1 MGSDES
7 EEEESTELNI
17 DASMISEITITR
29 TGVAPITAYADMA
42 SPADNEPSTLEPQL
56 GVRGLA
62 LHGASS
68 SSAPPPPIFAEVG
81 GRQDSEADYESEDER
96 TTQNLES
103 HVQVAYDRAMTS
115 AARAAPKTQ
124 LSPIVLTP
132 SEPIRLDEVRSALG
146 ALEQRRP
153 APIPAAGRPP
163 EQELDRESAVT
174 AKRGPE
180 KVESLG
186 VVATVRPIADTE
198 DYEED
203 TEDHEEDTEDYE
215 EETKTDATQS
225 ALVAASRARAETRP
239 IPEMQRHPALEPDET
254 RTKRAPLTLM
264 SAQAALMMEDLPQH
278 EPIAVESA
286 PPDLDAQAGAGG
298 TVRMFFNPTTGQA
311 TAHPDSERRVVGPYP
326 MQPFGE
332 QPTVQA
338 LPLQQNPA
346 MAAPA
351 IVRNPAALDETHG
364 PGRRRR
370 RVMPL
375 VLLFVVACAASGAAV
390 LFRGQLVPWIT
401 ALLPAGA
408 ASVAPPASSVPD
420 PSASASVGAD
430 AVPSALAT
438 ASAGPVPTAPTTG
451 TAPASA
457 ATPTSSAALSAAA
470 ASASAQR
477 NGKNKHLPPKK

>member
-29 TGVAPITAYADMA
+29 TGVAPITAYADTA
-42 SPADNEPSTLEPQL
+42 SPADSEPSTLEPQL

-62 LHGASS
+62 PHGASS

-115 AARAAPKTQ
+115 AARAVPKTQ

-132 SEPIRLDEVRSALG
+132 SEPIRLDEARSALG
-146 ALEQRRP
+146 ALAQRRP

-186 VVATVRPIADTE
+186 VVATIRPIADTE
-198 DYEED
+198 DFEED
-203 TEDHEEDTEDYE
+203 TENYE
-215 EETKTDATQS
+215 EETKTDAVQS

-286 PPDLDAQAGAGG
+286 PLDLDAQAGAGG
-298 TVRMFFNPTTGQA
+298 TVRMFFNPTTGKA
-311 TAHPDSERRVVGPYP
+311 TAHPDSERRVVGPYL

-351 IVRNPAALDETHG
+351 IVRNPAAPDETHG
-364 PGRRRR
+364 PRRRRR

-375 VLLFVVACAASGAAV
+375 VLLFVVVCAASGAAV

-401 ALLPAGA
+401 ALLPMGG

-420 PSASASVGAD
+420 PSASASVVSAD

-477 NGKNKHLPPKK
+477 NSKNKHPPPKK